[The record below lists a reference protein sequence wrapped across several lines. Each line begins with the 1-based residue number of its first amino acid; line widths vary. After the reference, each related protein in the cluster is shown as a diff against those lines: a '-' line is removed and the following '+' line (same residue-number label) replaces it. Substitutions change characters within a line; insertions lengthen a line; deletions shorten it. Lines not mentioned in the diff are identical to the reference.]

1 MDLGLFALH
10 VVVGLLFVGHGLQK
24 LTGAFGGH
32 GLAGTAQFMETLG
45 MRPGARNAEAAG
57 IAETAGGLML
67 AFGFFTPAAAAMI
80 IAVMIT
86 ATITAHM
93 QKGLWNQ
100 DGGFELPLVYITAA
114 FALAAVGAGSWS
126 LDAALGVDVS
136 SALWGIAA
144 LLVGAIAGV
153 SAVIVGRSE
162 VGQVGAHERRTRP
175 ARPAR
180 RRTGDVATHHS

>member
-32 GLAGTAQFMETLG
+32 GLGGTAKAMESLG
-45 MRPGARNAEAAG
+45 MRPGDRNAEAAG

-67 AFGFFTPAAAAMI
+67 TFGFFTPAAAAMI
-80 IAVMIT
+80 IAVMVV
-86 ATITAHM
+86 ATITVHM
-93 QKGLWNQ
+93 EKGLWNQ
-100 DGGFELPLVYITAA
+100 GGGFELPLVYTTTA
-114 FALAAVGAGSWS
+114 FALAAVGAGGWS
-126 LDAALGVDVS
+126 LDAAFGVDVS
-136 SALWGIAA
+136 GALWGIAA
-144 LLVGAIAGV
+144 LLVGAIGGV

-162 VGQVGAHERRTRP
+162 VGRVGDHERRTRP

-180 RRTGDVATHHS
+180 RRTGDVATYHS